1 MEVTM
6 QATIIK
12 MIIDFIVKII
22 MSFVS
27 KQKAIESP
35 DGVPDQAI
43 LDDIKKVLIDQ
54 LGEAFA
60 ELKKE
65 AKEFLESSDLL
76 NEEKLLEIALNAITG
91 GKETDY
97 IPYVPSSLEL
107 VLIKT
112 ALKAGIKLLVA
123 SVKKMLG

>member
-1 MEVTM
+1 M

-54 LGEAFA
+54 LGEAFE

-76 NEEKLLEIALNAITG
+76 NEEKLLELALNAITG

-123 SVKKMLG
+123 SLKKMLG

>member
-1 MEVTM
+1 
-6 QATIIK
+6 

-22 MSFVS
+22 MSFIS

-43 LDDIKKVLIDQ
+43 LDDIKAVLIDQ
-54 LGEAFA
+54 LGQAFA

-65 AKEFLESSDLL
+65 AKEFIESSDLL
-76 NEEKLLEIALNAITG
+76 NEEKLLEIALNAITQ

-112 ALKAGIKLLVA
+112 ALKAGIRLLVA
-123 SVKKMLG
+123 SLKKMLG

>member
-1 MEVTM
+1 M
-6 QATIIK
+6 QAVIIK

-22 MSFVS
+22 MSFIS

-43 LDDIKKVLIDQ
+43 LDDIKAVLIDQ
-54 LGEAFA
+54 LGQAFV

-65 AKEFLESSDLL
+65 AKEFLESSDIL
-76 NEEKLLEIALNAITG
+76 NEEKLLEIALNAITH

-112 ALKAGIKLLVA
+112 ALKAGIKLLVT
-123 SVKKMLG
+123 SLKKMLG

>member
-1 MEVTM
+1 M
-6 QATIIK
+6 QAVIIK
-12 MIIDFIVKII
+12 MIIDFMVKII
-22 MSFVS
+22 MSFIS

-43 LDDIKKVLIDQ
+43 LDDIKAVLIDQ
-54 LGEAFA
+54 LGQAFA

-65 AKEFLESSDLL
+65 AKEFIESSDLL
-76 NEEKLLEIALNAITG
+76 NEEKLLEIALNAITQ

-112 ALKAGIKLLVA
+112 ALKAGIRLLVA
-123 SVKKMLG
+123 SLKKVLG